1 MMKIVL
7 DKRNS
12 PNSFRNDLKKFE
24 FFCSIVDSLRE
35 STQIQIE
42 VEETEEEIVI
52 RNCKYFLSLPA
63 TMLRVL
69 DYVLEGV
76 VLRRTTLNNL
86 ELLSLYALFGEG
98 VVKAGR
104 VEEISSSVRSR
115 IIEVVS

>member
-1 MMKIVL
+1 MRIVL
-7 DKRNS
+7 EKRNS
-12 PNSFRNDLKKFE
+12 PSFRNDLKLFE
-24 FFCSIVDSLRE
+24 VFSAIVDSLRE

-42 VEETEEEIVI
+42 VEEMEEIVL
-52 RNCKYFLSLPA
+52 RNGKYYLAIPA

-86 ELLSLYALFGEG
+86 ELLTLYALFKEG

-104 VEEISSSVRSR
+104 VEEISSSEVRSR

>member
-1 MMKIVL
+1 MRIVL
-7 DKRNS
+7 EKRNS
-12 PNSFRNDLKKFE
+12 PSFRNDLKLFE
-24 FFCSIVDSLRE
+24 VFSAIVDSLRE

-42 VEETEEEIVI
+42 VEEMEEIVL
-52 RNCKYFLSLPA
+52 RNGKYYLAIPA
-63 TMLRVL
+63 KNFSWVL

-86 ELLSLYALFGEG
+86 ELLTLYALFKEG

-104 VEEISSSVRSR
+104 VEEISSSEVRSR